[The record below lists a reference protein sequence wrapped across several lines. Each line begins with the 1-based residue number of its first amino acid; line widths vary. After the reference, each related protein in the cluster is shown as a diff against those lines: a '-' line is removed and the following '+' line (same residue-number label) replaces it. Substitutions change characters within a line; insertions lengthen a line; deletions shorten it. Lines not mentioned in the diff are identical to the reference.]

1 MVSDQHNEHDASFIE
16 FCDEEPV
23 IAALEEPARWR
34 ILIVDDDE
42 SVHRSVAFALR
53 DMLFLDRKLEFLD
66 AYSAHEA
73 LGILRREPDIAA
85 ILLDVVMESEH
96 AGLAV
101 VKKIRDEL
109 GIADTRIILHTG
121 QPGFAPEISAICD
134 YDINDYRTKSELT
147 RNHLCTCI
155 AAALRAYRQIR
166 RIDTSRHHLRRIIQT
181 GSVSIGEVDEQK
193 FSQGVLAL
201 FAGLLDVA
209 TIGFVAVHR
218 SQDPVGKADVSLGT
232 SHYAQWVG
240 HDLGQAGLAD
250 AAGICLRAAQSG
262 GMQWCAL
269 GAALK
274 VSAQDGGYLLLFV
287 EAQQSA
293 AEWLDDTVI
302 ETFVGHLGSCL
313 DNRLLLQRL
322 NHDAHFDRLLGLPN
336 RRYLSELLEARC
348 APRSEQA
355 LTLALIDIDD
365 FGGFNEALGQ
375 AFGDAL
381 LKGLGARLR
390 AGLPQVVTLA
400 RISADI
406 FAVLG
411 PNERVCPETLLPMF
425 ALPLSVLGEETMVSV
440 SLGLTRLADVESE
453 GGAAVLEAAFQ
464 ALRAVKSQQR
474 GQLGWYTPEMSR
486 RTHERVTLLAGLRQ
500 ALRSTGLF
508 VVYQPQVALDDGR
521 LIGLEAL
528 VRWRTEAGDFI
539 GPDRFIPVAE
549 QSGLIC
555 ELGCFVLREAL
566 TVLTTLRESG
576 LDAVR
581 MAVNVS
587 AVQFRDPDFLSEL
600 GDIIRSVGAD
610 SSKLELEIT
619 ESVAME
625 DAAYVRASLDTI
637 RQHGIQ
643 LAIDDFGTGYSSL
656 AQLKQLSVDRLKID
670 RAFVKDLDEAAFEA
684 SIAGVIVQ
692 LGHKLGV
699 EVIAEGVET
708 PEQAALLRRMGCQ
721 EAQGYLFGRPMPLPD
736 LLGWIRQ
743 HQAGRLH

>member
-1 MVSDQHNEHDASFIE
+1 
-16 FCDEEPV
+16 
-23 IAALEEPARWR
+23 
-34 ILIVDDDE
+34 
-42 SVHRSVAFALR
+42 
-53 DMLFLDRKLEFLD
+53 
-66 AYSAHEA
+66 
-73 LGILRREPDIAA
+73 
-85 ILLDVVMESEH
+85 
-96 AGLAV
+96 
-101 VKKIRDEL
+101 
-109 GIADTRIILHTG
+109 
-121 QPGFAPEISAICD
+121 
-134 YDINDYRTKSELT
+134 
-147 RNHLCTCI
+147 
-155 AAALRAYRQIR
+155 
-166 RIDTSRHHLRRIIQT
+166 
-181 GSVSIGEVDEQK
+181 
-193 FSQGVLAL
+193 
-201 FAGLLDVA
+201 
-209 TIGFVAVHR
+209 
-218 SQDPVGKADVSLGT
+218 
-232 SHYAQWVG
+232 
-240 HDLGQAGLAD
+240 
-250 AAGICLRAAQSG
+250 
-262 GMQWCAL
+262 
-269 GAALK
+269 
-274 VSAQDGGYLLLFV
+274 
-287 EAQQSA
+287 
-293 AEWLDDTVI
+293 
-302 ETFVGHLGSCL
+302 
-313 DNRLLLQRL
+313 
-322 NHDAHFDRLLGLPN
+322 
-336 RRYLSELLEARC
+336 
-348 APRSEQA
+348 
-355 LTLALIDIDD
+355 
-365 FGGFNEALGQ
+365 
-375 AFGDAL
+375 
-381 LKGLGARLR
+381 
-390 AGLPQVVTLA
+390 
-400 RISADI
+400 
-406 FAVLG
+406 
-411 PNERVCPETLLPMF
+411 MF

-539 GPDRFIPVAE
+539 GPDRFVPVAE

-670 RAFVKDLDEAAFEA
+670 RAFCQRSGRGGVRGQHRWGHR
-684 SIAGVIVQ
+684 SAG
-692 LGHKLGV
+692 
-699 EVIAEGVET
+699 
-708 PEQAALLRRMGCQ
+708 PQARGRSDRR
-721 EAQGYLFGRPMPLPD
+721 GRGNP
-736 LLGWIRQ
+736 RT
-743 HQAGRLH
+743 GRLAATNGLPGSAGLSVWSPNALAGSARLDSSASGRASAVIRTTGIDALAHL

>member
-1 MVSDQHNEHDASFIE
+1 MELDQHDAGFIE
-16 FCDEEPV
+16 FCDEEPASPV
-23 IAALEEPARWR
+23 LDEAARWR

-42 SVHRSVAFALR
+42 SVHRSVTFALR

-73 LGILRREPDIAA
+73 LSILRKETDIAA

-101 VKKIRDEL
+101 VKRIRDEL

-181 GSVSIGEVDEQK
+181 GNVSIGEVDEQK
-193 FSQGVLAL
+193 FFQGVLTL

-209 TIGFVAVHR
+209 PHGFVAAHR
-218 SQDPVGKADVSLGT
+218 SEDPPGLARFGLGT
-232 SHYAQWVG
+232 SHYAPWVG
-240 HDLGQAGLAD
+240 QELARAEQVDVVAACAQAAERGGLA
-250 AAGICLRAAQSG
+250 
-262 GMQWCAL
+262 WCER
-269 GAALK
+269 GVALK
-274 VSAQDGGYLLLFV
+274 VSAQDGGYLLLFID
-287 EAQQSA
+287 AQQSA
-293 AEWLDDTVI
+293 VEWLDDTVI

-322 NHDAHFDRLLGLPN
+322 NHDAHYDRLLGLPN

-348 APRSEQA
+348 TPRGEQA
-355 LTLALIDIDD
+355 MTLALIDIDD

-381 LKGLGARLR
+381 LRGLGERLR
-390 AGLPQVVTLA
+390 TGLSPAVTLA

-411 PNERVCPETLLPMF
+411 PNEWVCPETLLPMF
-425 ALPLSVLGEETMVSV
+425 ALPLSILGEETMVSV

-521 LIGLEAL
+521 LMGLEAL
-528 VRWRTEAGDFI
+528 VRWRTEGGDFV

-566 TVLTTLRESG
+566 TVLTSLRAAG
-576 LDAVR
+576 LEAVR

-587 AVQFRDPDFLSEL
+587 AVQFRDPDFLAEL
-600 GDIIRSVGAD
+600 GEIIRSVGAD

-637 RQHGIQ
+637 REHGIQ

-670 RAFVKDLDEAAFEA
+670 RAFVKDLDEASFEA

-708 PEQAALLRRMGCQ
+708 PEQATLLRRMGCQ
-721 EAQGYLFGRPMPLPD
+721 EAQGYLFARPMPLPD
-736 LLGWIRQ
+736 LLDWIRQ
-743 HQAGRLH
+743 HAAGRPQ